1 VVANELHSRTRTVT
15 LVMLGS
21 HHVIELN
28 QDQLKSGFEI
38 EQLIVDDLA
47 DQHTNFINA

>member
-1 VVANELHSRTRTVT
+1 VVANELHSRACTVT

-21 HHVIELN
+21 HHIIELD
-28 QDQLKSGFEI
+28 QDQIKSGFEI

-47 DQHTNFINA
+47 EQHTHFVNG